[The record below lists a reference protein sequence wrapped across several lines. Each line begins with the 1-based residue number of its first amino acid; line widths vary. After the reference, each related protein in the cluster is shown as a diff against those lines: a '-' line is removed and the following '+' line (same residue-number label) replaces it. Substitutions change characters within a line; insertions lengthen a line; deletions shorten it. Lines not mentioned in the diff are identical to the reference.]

1 MFLRGNIK
9 LMVKEKSKSKL
20 MGKNPLQASLLI
32 SHWTLFKVHV
42 NPGEFNR
49 ALNNWNRY
57 IEKVLPLCAH
67 CVNDNKFKNKK
78 ENEKEKKMHTLI
90 KESLVKNIF
99 KK

>member
-20 MGKNPLQASLLI
+20 TGKNLLQASLLI

-42 NPGEFNR
+42 SPGEFNR
-49 ALNNWNRY
+49 ALNNWNHY
-57 IEKVLPLCAH
+57 IKKVLPLCAH
-67 CVNDNKFKNKK
+67 CRNNNKFKNKK
-78 ENEKEKKMHTLI
+78 EKEKKMHTFI